1 MTDLLPMV
9 KAVLSTTAL
18 RWLQLTKRLPDD
30 LLKRKPAAG
39 EWSATECLIHM
50 LDTEHIFPA
59 RVEAIL
65 AGKDI
70 PNFDPDSEGPKYTDP
85 VPAQLA
91 EEFAR
96 LRQSGLVILERVTIQ
111 DFDRTAVHSELG
123 TITMRQLL
131 HEWAAHDLN
140 HTIQAERALMQPL
153 ITGSGPWRAY
163 FQDHE
168 YHAQ

>member
-1 MTDLLPMV
+1 MTDLLPVV
-9 KAVLSTTAL
+9 KAILKTTSL

-39 EWSATECLIHM
+39 EWSLTECLIHM
-50 LDTEHIFPA
+50 VDTEHIFPA
-59 RVEAIL
+59 RVEAL
-65 AGKDI
+65 LVGKDI
-70 PNFDPDSEGPKYTDP
+70 PNFDPDSEGTKYSDP
-85 VPAQLA
+85 VPMQLLV
-91 EEFAR
+91 EFAR
-96 LRQSGLVILERVTIQ
+96 LRQAGLMVLERVTEQ

-123 TITMRQLL
+123 TVTMRQLL

-140 HTIQAERALMQPL
+140 HTIQAERAIMQPL
-153 ITGSGPWRAY
+153 IIGSGPWRAY